1 MKLTIIFVA
10 LISTAYGVNHMCW
23 SVDRIAQEVM
33 AQTDKNKDGI
43 ITYNEFSD
51 ELMVNWNLSNTS
63 CLSYSDFVGNWMSK
77 FHDHHDTAHK
87 FFNNLD
93 LSGDEQ
99 LCLLD
104 VAVQLV
110 TYDTNPV
117 DGQIQPAEFNAFMH
131 AMHPDS
137 HQNLG
142 HGHGHG
148 C

>member
-1 MKLTIIFVA
+1 
-10 LISTAYGVNHMCW
+10 MCW
-23 SVDRIAQEVM
+23 SVDRIAEEVRK
-33 AQTDKNKDGI
+33 QTDKNDDGI
-43 ITYNEFSD
+43 ITYNQFSD
-51 ELMVNWNLSNTS
+51 ELVVNWNLSNNT
-63 CLSYSDFVGNWMSK
+63 CLSFEDFTSNTSNWVSK

-87 FFNNLD
+87 FFKNLD
-93 LSGDEQ
+93 LSGDNQ

-110 TYDTNPV
+110 KYDTNPV

-142 HGHGHG
+142 HGHGLG